1 MKFKIVYKSI
11 GGADKLANRYQFND
25 NTLHDAVNLWCE
37 NEELARAKFGDINTW
52 DVSQVTNMSQLF
64 KHKVNFNSNIGN
76 WITSRVTNMGFMF
89 KGAISFNQDIS
100 NWDTSNV
107 NNMSGM
113 FDDANSF
120 NNGGEPLIT
129 REITKD
135 GTTYTAW
142 NTSSVTNM
150 WQMFMSARSFN
161 QDISNWDTSNVNNM
175 SAMFMS
181 ARSFNQDIS
190 KWDTSRVTN
199 MQEMFS
205 MADAFNRLTIGR
217 WIITNNCITD
227 SMFQGSGITRE
238 KFVDE
243 NGNRKTDFNRKIG
256 EYFNISEEQI
266 NYLQIT
272 IRTLVG
278 TRFIINVNPYDQI
291 SYVKQIIQDYLKV
304 DQDLRLITPTSPP
317 IEMDTNRSINYYNI
331 DQNGENLINLVMKIR

>member
-129 REITKD
+129 REITKED

-142 NTSSVTNM
+142 NVSNVTDM
-150 WQMFMSARSFN
+150 SHMFYDAKSFN
-161 QDISNWDTSNVNNM
+161 QPILNWDTSNVSNM
-175 SAMFMS
+175 H
-181 ARSFNQDIS
+181 
-190 KWDTSRVTN
+190 
-199 MQEMFS
+199 
-205 MADAFNRLTIGR
+205 
-217 WIITNNCITD
+217 
-227 SMFQGSGITRE
+227 SMFNGSA
-238 KFVDE
+238 FS
-243 NGNRKTDFNRKIG
+243 IG
-256 EYFNISEEQI
+256 LIKLSDIFFI
-266 NYLQIT
+266 NFSATQNLYIKL
-272 IRTLVG
+272 
-278 TRFIINVNPYDQI
+278 
-291 SYVKQIIQDYLKV
+291 
-304 DQDLRLITPTSPP
+304 
-317 IEMDTNRSINYYNI
+317 YNN
-331 DQNGENLINLVMKIR
+331 Q